1 MSGPKCMEIAYA
13 PLAEAR
19 QCNRAQV
26 DEWLATYTR
35 LFAELAALGRRLEAA
50 GGASSPAAPSPEHL
64 RKRLEKHFAPGL
76 GGFEAVVELREV
88 KLALENELA
97 AARAEIKETIEDA
110 HRRVRKLRDEIA
122 QTASAKAGLLEFVE
136 QAELGELSAPQRQN
150 LRSIVESE
158 LRSFILPDA
167 RPEAQEGTE
176 AMGLLKAAEEE
187 VRRARESLEK
197 AQAACQQQ
205 IESIRAERAAEH
217 RQKIV
222 QKLVGAAKTELL
234 QGFLA
239 RHNAAAA
246 PVVAAEDKAQR
257 KLDALL
263 AEIAV
268 LESTGGWQ
276 AIQSR
281 AEEIR
286 REREAGR
293 RLMLYEALVLDCGQ
307 RVRRLREYERW
318 AREMD
323 ELIDKALVHADQ
335 TGIQAICDELQRLRR
350 SGSCADL
357 KPLAAR
363 LEQTL
368 VAGRKAA
375 EREEKRRL
383 LLQTLRGMG
392 YEIVEGMETAMQT
405 AGRIVL
411 QHDGEAEY
419 AVEVVVNDDL
429 SLLQTAMIRFGENG
443 ETTEQQRLRDKEKE
457 ESWCQDHTRMREQLA
472 QQGLNAMLK
481 MHLKPGELP
490 MRVVRGSERPAAT
503 RMDARRSGRQQ
514 KRA

>member
-1 MSGPKCMEIAYA
+1 MEISYA

-26 DEWLATYTR
+26 EEWLATYTR

-50 GGASSPAAPSPEHL
+50 GSASSPAAPSPGHL
-64 RKRLEKHFAPGL
+64 RKRLEKHFTPGL
-76 GGFEAVVELREV
+76 DGFQAVVELREA
-88 KLALENELA
+88 KLALEGELA
-97 AARAEIKETIEDA
+97 AARAKLKDSLEDA
-110 HRRVRKLRDEIA
+110 RRRARKLKEDIA
-122 QTASAKAGLLEFVE
+122 QTASARADLLEFVE

-150 LRSIVESE
+150 LRNIVESE
-158 LRSFILPDA
+158 LRSFRLPDA
-167 RPEAQEGTE
+167 VPDAPAATE
-176 AMGLLKAAEEE
+176 AMELLKAAEEE
-187 VRRARESLEK
+187 FRRARENLKK
-197 AQAACQQQ
+197 AQAACQRQ
-205 IESIRAERAAEH
+205 IEKIRAERAEEH
-217 RQKIV
+217 RQKII
-222 QKLVGAAKTELL
+222 QKLAGAVKTESL
-234 QGFLA
+234 QEFLA
-239 RHNAAAA
+239 RHNASAA
-246 PVVAAEDKAQR
+246 PAPPAEDKVQR

-263 AEIAV
+263 AEIAL

-281 AEEIR
+281 AEDIR

-293 RLMLYEALVLDCGQ
+293 RLILYEALVLDCGQ
-307 RVRRLREYERW
+307 RVRRLREYESW

-323 ELIDKALVHADQ
+323 ELVDKALVHADHP
-335 TGIQAICDELQRLRR
+335 GVQALCDELRQLRR

-368 VAGRKAA
+368 SAGRKAA
-375 EREEKRRL
+375 EREEKRQL
-383 LLQTLRGMG
+383 LLQTLRGMS

-429 SLLQTAMIRFGENG
+429 SLLQKAMIRFGENG

-490 MRVVRGSERPAAT
+490 MRVVRGSERPVAT